1 MVYNRNIRMT
11 FHSFEYLYD
20 QVTNF
25 QSLLESIESYQFG
38 IERMSEVQIIL
49 NHTEQL
55 VESLR
60 LNILKN
66 LYESKSE
73 QKLTF

>member
-1 MVYNRNIRMT
+1 MELL
-11 FHSFEYLYD
+11 SFGYMYD
-20 QVTNF
+20 QVIKF
-25 QSLLESIESYQFG
+25 QSFLESIESYQFG
-38 IERMSEVQIIL
+38 IQRMSEVQIIL

-73 QKLTF
+73 RRLTF

>member
-1 MVYNRNIRMT
+1 MT
-11 FHSFEYLYD
+11 FHSFVYMYD
-20 QVTNF
+20 QVTKF
-25 QSLLESIESYQFG
+25 QSLLESIDSNQFG

-73 QKLTF
+73 RRLTF